1 MFAINA
7 HTETKHHKSSRKKE
21 EKEMIELAQI
31 KKETSF
37 GFQLAHLIS
46 SPPLLF
52 FYTALGTAAAP
63 KHEVIDPGLGS
74 SKE

>member
-1 MFAINA
+1 
-7 HTETKHHKSSRKKE
+7 
-21 EKEMIELAQI
+21 MIELAQI

-74 SKE
+74 SRE